1 MDHLKRQV
9 TGKKDWKGQESGSM
23 QAEIRAFLSS
33 LESQPCYSISTRL
46 SYANDLARFLAYLQG
61 TQNRSP
67 VISDIQPKS
76 IASFLASEKLV
87 GKKPNTLLRRKA
99 AIRLFYIYLSNNGY
113 LSSQNKDDGWL
124 AEVPVNRNTSTAD
137 LQYLPLD
144 QVHLLLKTIE
154 GGQRSIARRDSAIL
168 ALLLHTGLSVSKLIS
183 LDMADVNLSTGKIRM
198 ETDQGEAR
206 WYSLDA
212 SALYI
217 DRYLKEGRPDLNP
230 YPGETALFISQIGSR
245 LTRQGVWQ
253 ILKRWGTLSQAS
265 ASITPRAIRHTA
277 ALQLARKGL
286 PLAHIQALLGHSN
299 LQSTLALLHRLE
311 AVIPN
316 QPEII
321 SSTPEG
327 EREQTHG

>member
-1 MDHLKRQV
+1 MVHLKRQV
-9 TGKKDWKGQESGSM
+9 TGKEDWKGQESGSM
-23 QAEIRAFLSS
+23 QAEIQAFLSS
-33 LESQPCYSISTRL
+33 LESQPCYSMSTRL

-61 TQNRSP
+61 TQNRP
-67 VISDIQPKS
+67 PEISDIQPKS
-76 IASFLASEKLV
+76 IASFLSSEKLE

-99 AIRLFYIYLSNNGY
+99 AIRLFKIYLSNTGD
-113 LSSQNKDDGWL
+113 LSSKYMDDGEL
-124 AEVPVNRNTSTAD
+124 AEVIVNRNTSTTN

-144 QVHLLLKTIE
+144 QVHLLMKTIE
-154 GGQRSIARRDSAIL
+154 GGQRPVARRDSAIL

-183 LDMADVNLSTGKIRM
+183 LDMADVNLSTGKICM
-198 ETDQGEAR
+198 ENGQGEAH

-212 SALYI
+212 SARYI

-253 ILKRWGTLSQAS
+253 ILKHWGTLSQAS
-265 ASITPRAIRHTA
+265 SPITPRAIRHTA
-277 ALQLARKGL
+277 ALQLSRKGL

-299 LQSTLALLHRLE
+299 LQSTLALLRRLE

-316 QPEII
+316 RPVTIH
-321 SSTPEG
+321 STPEG